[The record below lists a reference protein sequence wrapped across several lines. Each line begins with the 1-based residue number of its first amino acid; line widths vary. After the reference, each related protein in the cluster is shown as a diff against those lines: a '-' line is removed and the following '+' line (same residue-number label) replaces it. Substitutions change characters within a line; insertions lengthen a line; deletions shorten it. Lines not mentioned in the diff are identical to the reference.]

1 MEEFFTVPEVA
12 KRLRVKATTIRV
24 WIKSG
29 VLEAEKLT
37 QGKRHRYRIH
47 KVVVEAIEQAR

>member
-37 QGKRHRYRIH
+37 QGKRHRYRIQ